1 MRSRPGPKTIP
12 CSEYKEKQCMLA
24 SKISVYLKLR
34 FTNPLILFSECNC
47 VNNKCVSPNPLQGCG
62 IQYIIGDDTDII
74 K

>member
-12 CSEYKEKQCMLA
+12 CSEYKENQCKLA
-24 SKISVYLKLR
+24 SKISVYLMLI
-34 FTNPLILFSECNC
+34 FTNPWIIFSECKC

-62 IQYIIGDDTDII
+62 IQYIKDEDLDII